1 MANSGK
7 FREERLKWFK
17 RENVT
22 NDYGEYKENLLYL
35 GTVRA
40 GLLSQSEQKIFTND
54 ELQFYQTKRFIVR
67 HYVKIKE
74 NDVVEW
80 NDKKWNVDEVLPNKY
95 YNNIEINC
103 SVINE

>member
-1 MANSGK
+1 MNAGLLRQEK
-7 FREERLKWFK
+7 LRWFR
-17 RENVT
+17 REKVS

-35 GTVRA
+35 GTIRA

-95 YNNIEINC
+95 FNNIEINC